1 MRQSCCWIAYADASK
16 VDVMHLVNMKGTQM
30 FWISRFFWQ
39 KNVRSDDDKLLRPL
53 NNIHNENRT
62 THPIARIGRLPGYDS
77 LCKNQAL
84 A

>member
-1 MRQSCCWIAYADASK
+1 MRQSCCWIAYVDASK
-16 VDVMHLVNMKGTQM
+16 GDVMHLVNMKGTQM

-39 KNVRSDDDKLLRPL
+39 KIVRSDDDKLLRPL

-62 THPIARIGRLPGYDS
+62 TYPVAQTGRLPGYDS